1 MEAKKVNWF
10 NIETKEVIKAFSGC
24 AEKGLSTG
32 EANRRL
38 AKVGHNQL
46 AAGQKISPGQ
56 IFIEQFKDFMV
67 LVLIGAA
74 IVSGLLGERADAITI
89 VAIVI
94 LNAILGFVQEYRA
107 EKSLEAL
114 KELTAPLAHVYRD
127 AKIQR
132 IPAKSIVPGD
142 ILILESGDRIAADGR
157 LIEVTN
163 LEINEAT
170 LTGESLAVVKTEKI
184 SKEAQPALGDQRNMV
199 FAGTIVS
206 SGRGRAIVTATGMQT
221 EIGKIAGMISTAQIE
236 ETPLQKR
243 LEQLG
248 KWLVVICLGICAAVG
263 TMGVLRGE
271 PPRQMFLAAVS
282 LAVAAI
288 PEGLP
293 AIVTI
298 ALAVG
303 VQKMIR
309 RKAIIRRLPA
319 VETLG
324 CATVI
329 CSDKTG
335 TLTQNKLAVT
345 RLWAGNREYN
355 STGDNG
361 RCQKPPVVIAEQLK
375 NLLEI
380 GVLCNNAQIEM
391 ENSSGSTFD
400 NMMGDPTEAALLI
413 AATHYGISPQQFTKN
428 QPRLGEI
435 PFSSERKRMSVWV
448 NDRHGNLRLLTKG
461 AADIILERCPQI
473 WSSDGV
479 VPLTAQFKT
488 VIKSRVEE
496 WGSEALRVL
505 AFAYRPAYR
514 GEQTSKSGDPE
525 TQLIF
530 VGLMGMTDPPR
541 PESRVAIE
549 KSRRAGI
556 QTKMITGDYPRT
568 AAAIAKQI
576 HLLRPNGK
584 IITGAE
590 MDQLSDEKLT
600 QIIHEIDVFARVS
613 PHHKLRVVKA
623 LKRNGE
629 IVAMTGDGVNDAPAI
644 KEADIGVAMGISGTD
659 VTKEASAMIIA
670 DDNFATIV
678 AAVEE
683 GRTIYD
689 NIRKFI
695 RYLLSCNMGEILTMF
710 GGIMLG
716 LPFPLLPIQ
725 ILWVNLV
732 TDGLPAIA
740 LGMDPAER
748 NTMNRQP
755 RPPREGIFGR
765 GLGLKIMFQGVMIG
779 VATLAV
785 YFFKLKTDGGLVEA
799 RTAAF
804 ATLVFA
810 QLFFVFQ
817 CRSEQKTLL
826 QLNPFRN
833 LYLLGSV
840 LISSIMQI
848 AVIAI
853 PWFQRIFYTVNLEW
867 SDWIII
873 LAISLFSTICS
884 DLVFQFRSGIKK
896 HLSIF
901 HWETHR
907 VNTLVGK

>member
-1 MEAKKVNWF
+1 MSNWF
-10 NIETKEVIKAFSGC
+10 NIDAKDVLKDFSSC
-24 AEKGLSTG
+24 EKNGLTTP
-32 EANRRL
+32 EATRRL
-38 AKVGHNQL
+38 AKVGQNQL
-46 AAGQKISPGQ
+46 ESGTKLSPWQ
-56 IFIEQFKDFMV
+56 IFGSQFKDFMV

-74 IVSGLLGERADAITI
+74 IVSGLLGEKADAITI

-94 LNAILGFVQEYRA
+94 LNAFLGFIQEYRA

-114 KELTAPLAHVYRD
+114 KELTAPLAHVFRD
-127 AKIQR
+127 GKVQR
-132 IPAKSIVPGD
+132 VPAKSIVPGD
-142 ILILESGDRIAADGR
+142 ILVLESGDRIAADGR
-157 LIEVTN
+157 IITATD

-170 LTGESLAVVKTEKI
+170 LTGESLAV
-184 SKEAQPALGDQRNMV
+184 SKNEHINKEPHPALGDQRNMV
-199 FAGTIVS
+199 FAGTVVS
-206 SGRGRAIVTATGMQT
+206 GGRGRAVITATGMKT
-221 EIGKIAGMISTAQIE
+221 EIGKIAGMISNAQIE

-248 KWLVVICLGICAAVG
+248 KWLVVICLGVCAAVG
-263 TMGVLRGE
+263 TIGVLRGE

-298 ALAVG
+298 VLAVG

-309 RKAIIRRLPA
+309 RNAIIRRLPA

-335 TLTQNKLAVT
+335 TLTQNKLGVT
-345 RLWAGNREYN
+345 RLWAGGQEYSLETN
-355 STGDNG
+355 HSAEKITHNG
-361 RCQKPPVVIAEQLK
+361 GALK
-375 NLLEI
+375 RLLEI
-380 GVLCNNAQIEM
+380 GVLCNNAEL
-391 ENSSGSTFD
+391 ETEGNSPNTP
-400 NMMGDPTEAALLI
+400 MRVIGDPTEGALLT
-413 AATHYGISPQQFTKN
+413 AAIKFGIQPQRCIEEQI
-428 QPRLGEI
+428 RLGEI

-448 NDRHGNLRLLTKG
+448 KGPDGPVLLSKG
-461 AADIILERCPQI
+461 AADIMVERCNHI
-473 WSSDGV
+473 GTNDGI
-479 VPLTAQFKT
+479 VPFSPKMKAEVKT
-488 VIKSRVEE
+488 YIEK
-496 WGSEALRVL
+496 WGSEALRIL
-505 AFAYRPAYR
+505 AFTYRPAR
-514 GEQTSKSGDPE
+514 LEEVDLKNSDPE
-525 TQLIF
+525 KGLIF

-541 PESRVAIE
+541 PETRGAIE
-549 KSRRAGI
+549 RARRAGI

-576 HLLRPNGK
+576 HLLRSEGK
-584 IITGAE
+584 IITGSE
-590 MDQLSDEKLT
+590 IDLLTDEKLAAV
-600 QIIHEIDVFARVS
+600 IPEIDVFARVS

-623 LKRNGE
+623 LKRYGQ

-644 KEADIGVAMGISGTD
+644 KEADIGVAMGQSGTD
-659 VTKEASAMIIA
+659 VTKEASAMVIA
-670 DDNFATIV
+670 DDNFATII

-740 LGMDPAER
+740 LGMDSADSD
-748 NTMNRQP
+748 NMNRRP

-765 GLGLKIMFQGVMIG
+765 GLGLKIMFQGIMIG
-779 VATLAV
+779 VVTLFV
-785 YFFKLKTDGGLVEA
+785 YIMKLKTGGGLMEA

-817 CRSEQKTLL
+817 CRSESKSLL
-826 QLNPFRN
+826 QLNPLSNR
-833 LYLLGSV
+833 YLLGAAI
-840 LISSIMQI
+840 ISSTMQV
-848 AVIAI
+848 AVIMI
-853 PWFQRIFYTVNLEW
+853 PWFQRIFYTTSLKVN
-867 SDWIII
+867 DWFLIITMT
-873 LAISLFSTICS
+873 LLSTVIG
-884 DLVFQFRSGIKK
+884 DLVFQFRSVIKK

-901 HWETHR
+901 RWETHR
-907 VNTLVGK
+907 STL

>member
-1 MEAKKVNWF
+1 MEGKMSNWF
-10 NIETKEVIKAFSGC
+10 NIEAKEVIKAFSSC
-24 AEKGLSTG
+24 AGRGLPTA

-38 AKVGHNQL
+38 AEVGHNQL
-46 AAGQKISPGQ
+46 ESGPVLSPWR
-56 IFIEQFKDFMV
+56 IFGSQFKDFMV

-74 IVSGLLGERADAITI
+74 IVSGLLGERADAVTI
-89 VAIVI
+89 IAIVV
-94 LNAILGFVQEYRA
+94 LNAILGFIQEYRA

-127 AKIQR
+127 ARIQR
-132 IPAKSIVPGD
+132 ISAKSIVPGD
-142 ILILESGDRIAADGR
+142 ILVLESGDRIAADGR
-157 LIEVTN
+157 LITATD

-170 LTGESLAVVKTEKI
+170 LTGESLAVLKNDHI
-184 SKEAQPALGDQRNMV
+184 GREANPPLGDQRNMV
-199 FAGTIVS
+199 FAGTTVAG
-206 SGRGRAIVTATGMQT
+206 GRGRAIVTATGMKT
-221 EIGKIAGMISTAQIE
+221 EIGKIAGMIGTAQNE

-248 KWLVVICLGICAAVG
+248 RWLIVICLGVCSAVG
-263 TMGVLRGE
+263 AIGILRGE

-309 RKAIIRRLPA
+309 RRAIIRRLPA

-345 RLWAGNREYN
+345 RLWAAGREFN
-355 STGDNG
+355 LDRDQRGAGS
-361 RCQKPPVVIAEQLK
+361 PVGLPEQLK
-375 NLLEI
+375 LLLEI
-380 GVLCNNAQIEM
+380 GILCNNAQLET
-391 ENSSGSTFD
+391 EESVS
-400 NMMGDPTEAALLI
+400 NMIGDPTEAALL
-413 AATHYGISPQQFTKN
+413 AAALRYGLEHRQFIN
-428 QPRLGEI
+428 NRLRIGEF
-435 PFSSERKRMSVWV
+435 PFTSERKRMSVFV
-448 NDRHGNLRLLTKG
+448 KDDKGSIRLMTKG
-461 AADIILERCPQI
+461 AADIIMGRCAKIWTNEGIVPFSAKLQAALQERIEQ
-473 WSSDGV
+473 
-479 VPLTAQFKT
+479 
-488 VIKSRVEE
+488 
-496 WGSEALRVL
+496 WGSEALRIL
-505 AFAYRPAYR
+505 AFAYRPVHDS
-514 GEQTSKSGDPE
+514 EINDKNSDPE
-525 TQLIF
+525 RELIF
-530 VGLMGMTDPPR
+530 IGLMGMTDPPR
-541 PESRVAIE
+541 PESRDAIE

-584 IITGAE
+584 IITGVE
-590 MDQLSDEKLT
+590 IDQLSDKQLAG
-600 QIIHEIDVFARVS
+600 IIHEIDVFARVS

-623 LKRNGE
+623 LKRQGE
-629 IVAMTGDGVNDAPAI
+629 VVAMTGDGVNDAPAI
-644 KEADIGVAMGISGTD
+644 KEADIGVAMGLSGTD
-659 VTKEASAMIIA
+659 VTKEASAMVIA
-670 DDNFATIV
+670 DDNFATII

-740 LGMDPAER
+740 LGMDPAEADNMTR
-748 NTMNRQP
+748 RP

-765 GLGLKIMFQGVMIG
+765 GLGLKIILQGVMIG
-779 VATLAV
+779 AATLGV
-785 YFFKLKTDGGLVEA
+785 YIMKLKAGGDLAGA

-810 QLFFVFQ
+810 QLCFVFQ
-817 CRSEQKTLL
+817 CRSEQRALL
-826 QLNPFRN
+826 QLNPFQN
-833 LYLLGSV
+833 PYLVGAV

-848 AVIAI
+848 AAI
-853 PWFQRIFYTVNLEW
+853 MLPWLQRIFYTTELNF
-867 SDWIII
+867 SDWMMV
-873 LAISLFSTICS
+873 FSVALLSTVCS
-884 DLVFQFRSGIKK
+884 DLVFQFRYVIKK

-901 HWETHR
+901 HWKAHR
-907 VNTLVGK
+907 VKL

>member
-1 MEAKKVNWF
+1 MSNWF
-10 NIETKEVIKAFSGC
+10 NIETQEVIKAFSSC
-24 AEKGLSTG
+24 TERGLTTA

-38 AKVGHNQL
+38 AKVGQNQL
-46 AAGQKISPGQ
+46 DAGPIISPWQ
-56 IFIEQFKDFMV
+56 IFGDQFKDFMV

-94 LNAILGFVQEYRA
+94 LNAILGFFQEYRA

-132 IPAKSIVPGD
+132 IPAKSVTLGD
-142 ILILESGDRIAADGR
+142 ILVLESGDRIAADGR
-157 LIEVTN
+157 LIDVTN

-170 LTGESLAVVKTEKI
+170 LTGESLAVLKSEKI
-184 SKEAQPALGDQRNMV
+184 GKEQSPSLGDQHNMV

-206 SGRGRAIVTATGMQT
+206 SGRGRAIVTATGMKT
-221 EIGKIAGMISTAQIE
+221 EIGKIADMISTAKIE

-345 RLWAGNREYN
+345 RLWVANREFN
-355 STGDNG
+355 SNKDNG
-361 RCQKPPVVIAEQLK
+361 IKPIVLPEQLQL
-375 NLLEI
+375 LLEI
-380 GVLCNNAQIEM
+380 GVLCNNAQLET
-391 ENSSGSTFD
+391 ENRSGASTD
-400 NMMGDPTEAALLI
+400 MIGDPTEAALLM
-413 AATHYGISPQQFTKN
+413 AALHYRINPQQLMKK
-428 QPRLGEI
+428 QPRIGEI
-435 PFSSERKRMSVWV
+435 PFSSERKRMSIWTK
-448 NDRHGNLRLLTKG
+448 DYSGNTRLLTKG
-461 AADIILERCPQI
+461 AADIIIGRCSKI
-473 WSSDGV
+473 WLPEGV
-479 VPLTAQFKT
+479 VPFSAKLQAEL
-488 VIKSRVEE
+488 KSRVEQ

-505 AFAYRPAYR
+505 AFAYRSANY
-514 GEQTSKSGDPE
+514 GEVNSNNSNPE
-525 TQLIF
+525 TDLIF

-576 HLLRPNGK
+576 QLLRPNGK
-584 IITGAE
+584 IITGVE
-590 MDQLSDEKLT
+590 IDQLSDEKLA

-629 IVAMTGDGVNDAPAI
+629 VVAMTGDGVNDAPAI
-644 KEADIGVAMGISGTD
+644 KEADIGVAMGLSGTD
-659 VTKEASAMIIA
+659 VTKEASAMVIA
-670 DDNFATIV
+670 DDNFATII

-740 LGMDPAER
+740 LGMDTAEADNMSR
-748 NTMNRQP
+748 PP

-779 VATLAV
+779 AATLAV
-785 YFFKLKTDGGLVEA
+785 YIFKLKTGGGLVSA

-810 QLFFVFQ
+810 QLCFVFQ
-817 CRSEQKTLL
+817 CRSEQRTLL
-826 QLNPFRN
+826 QLNPFQN
-833 LYLLGSV
+833 IYLVGSV
-840 LISSIMQI
+840 FISSVMQI

-853 PWFQRIFYTVNLEW
+853 PWFQRIFYTTNLGF
-867 SDWIII
+867 SDWILI
-873 LAISLFSTICS
+873 LSISMFSTICS
-884 DLVFQFRSGIKK
+884 DLIFQFRSELKK

-901 HWETHR
+901 HWEAHR
-907 VNTLVGK
+907 VNTLVEK

>member
-1 MEAKKVNWF
+1 MSNWF
-10 NIETKEVIKAFSGC
+10 NIETKDVMKDFSSC
-24 AEKGLSTG
+24 EKKGLTTS

-38 AKVGHNQL
+38 AKVGQNQL
-46 AAGQKISPGQ
+46 APGIKLSPWQ
-56 IFIEQFKDFMV
+56 ILGSQFKDFMV

-74 IVSGLLGERADAITI
+74 IVSGLLGEKADAITI

-94 LNAILGFVQEYRA
+94 LNSFLGFIQEYRA

-114 KELTAPLAHVYRD
+114 KELTAPLAHVFRD
-127 AKIQR
+127 GKVQR
-132 IPAKSIVPGD
+132 VPAKSIVPGD
-142 ILILESGDRIAADGR
+142 ILVLESGDRIAADGR
-157 LIEVTN
+157 IILAAD

-170 LTGESLAVVKTEKI
+170 LTGESLAV
-184 SKEAQPALGDQRNMV
+184 SKDEHVYKDPHPALGDQKNMV
-199 FAGTIVS
+199 FAGTVVTG
-206 SGRGRAIVTATGMQT
+206 GRGRAIVTATGMKT
-221 EIGKIAGMISTAQIE
+221 EIGKIAGLISNAQTE

-248 KWLVVICLGICAAVG
+248 KWLVVICLGVCAAVG

-298 ALAVG
+298 VLAVG

-309 RKAIIRRLPA
+309 RNAIIRRLPA

-335 TLTQNKLAVT
+335 TLTQNKLGVT
-345 RLWAGNREYN
+345 RLWTGGGEYSLESN
-355 STGDNG
+355 DSVKKTAADMGG
-361 RCQKPPVVIAEQLK
+361 VFKR
-375 NLLEI
+375 LLEI
-380 GVLCNNAQIEM
+380 GILCNNAELQEEGNLLHII
-391 ENSSGSTFD
+391 
-400 NMMGDPTEAALLI
+400 GDPTEGALLTAALKF
-413 AATHYGISPQQFTKN
+413 GIDPVRCAREQM
-428 QPRLGEI
+428 RLGEI
-435 PFSSERKRMSVWV
+435 SFSSERKRMSVWV
-448 NDRHGNLRLLTKG
+448 KSQDGLLLLVKG
-461 AADIILERCPQI
+461 AADIMMERCTHIGSNVGIVPF
-473 WSSDGV
+473 SSKMKMEV
-479 VPLTAQFKT
+479 
-488 VIKSRVEE
+488 KSCTEK
-496 WGSEALRVL
+496 WGSKGLRIL
-505 AFAYRPAYR
+505 SFAYRPAR
-514 GEQTSKSGDPE
+514 FEEIHLKNNDPE
-525 TQLIF
+525 KGLIF

-541 PESRVAIE
+541 PESRGAIE
-549 KSRRAGI
+549 KARRAGI

-576 HLLRPNGK
+576 HLLRPEGK
-584 IITGAE
+584 IITGRDI
-590 MDQLSDEKLT
+590 DQLSDKALAA
-600 QIIHEIDVFARVS
+600 IIHEIDVFARVS

-623 LKRNGE
+623 LKQQGE

-644 KEADIGVAMGISGTD
+644 KEADIGVSMGQSGTD
-659 VTKEASAMIIA
+659 VTKEASAMVIA
-670 DDNFATIV
+670 DDNFATII

-740 LGMDPAER
+740 LGMDQADTD
-748 NTMNRQP
+748 NMNRRP

-765 GLGLKIMFQGVMIG
+765 GLGLKIIFQGVMIG
-779 VATLAV
+779 GVTLLV
-785 YFFKLKTDGGLVEA
+785 YILKLKTGGLMEA

-817 CRSEQKTLL
+817 CRSESKSLL
-826 QLNPFRN
+826 QLNPFQNR
-833 LYLLGSV
+833 YLLGATFV
-840 LISSIMQI
+840 SSAMQV
-848 AVIAI
+848 AVIMI
-853 PWFQRIFYTVNLEW
+853 PWFQRIFYTTSLKAA
-867 SDWIII
+867 DWGII
-873 LAISLFSTICS
+873 LALTLLSTIIG
-884 DLVFQFRSGIKK
+884 DLVFQFRSVIKK

-901 HWETHR
+901 RFETHR
-907 VNTLVGK
+907 SAF

>member
-1 MEAKKVNWF
+1 MSNWF
-10 NIETKEVIKAFSGC
+10 NIEAKDVIKDFSSC
-24 AEKGLSTG
+24 EKNGLATS

-38 AKVGHNQL
+38 AKVGQNQL
-46 AAGQKISPGQ
+46 ESGTKLSPWQ
-56 IFIEQFKDFMV
+56 IFGSQFKDFMV

-74 IVSGLLGERADAITI
+74 IVSGLLGEKADAITI

-94 LNAILGFVQEYRA
+94 LNAFLGFIQEYRA

-114 KELTAPLAHVYRD
+114 KELTAPLAHVFRD
-127 AKIQR
+127 GKVQR
-132 IPAKSIVPGD
+132 VPAKSIVPGD
-142 ILILESGDRIAADGR
+142 ILVLESGDRIAADGR
-157 LIEVTN
+157 IIAATD

-170 LTGESLAVVKTEKI
+170 LTGESLAV
-184 SKEAQPALGDQRNMV
+184 SKSAQVNKEPHPALGDQRNMI

-206 SGRGRAIVTATGMQT
+206 GGRGRAVVTATGMKT
-221 EIGKIAGMISTAQIE
+221 EIGKIAGMISDAQSE

-248 KWLVVICLGICAAVG
+248 KWLVIICLGVCAAVG

-298 ALAVG
+298 VLAVG

-309 RKAIIRRLPA
+309 RNAIIRRLPA

-335 TLTQNKLAVT
+335 TLTQNKLGVT
-345 RLWAGNREYN
+345 RLWAGQREYSLETN
-355 STGDNG
+355 HST
-361 RCQKPPVVIAEQLK
+361 QKSAADIGGVFK
-375 NLLEI
+375 RLLEI
-380 GVLCNNAQIEM
+380 GILCNNAEL
-391 ENSSGSTFD
+391 ETEGNSI
-400 NMMGDPTEAALLI
+400 NIIGDPTEGALLAAALN
-413 AATHYGISPQQFTKN
+413 YGID
-428 QPRLGEI
+428 PRQCITEQMRFGEI

-448 NDRHGNLRLLTKG
+448 KSPDGPLLFTKG
-461 AADIILERCPQI
+461 AADIMIERCSHI
-473 WSSDGV
+473 WSSEGI
-479 VPLTAQFKT
+479 VPFSSKMKMEVKT
-488 VIKSRVEE
+488 YIEI
-496 WGSEALRVL
+496 WGSEALRIL
-505 AFAYRPAYR
+505 AFAYRPAR
-514 GEQTSKSGDPE
+514 LDEINLKNNDPE
-525 TQLIF
+525 KGLIF
-530 VGLMGMTDPPR
+530 VGLMGMTDPAR
-541 PESRVAIE
+541 PESRGAIE
-549 KSRRAGI
+549 KARRAGI

-576 HLLRPNGK
+576 HLLRPEGK
-584 IITGAE
+584 IITGSE
-590 MDQLSDEKLT
+590 IDQLSDETLVK
-600 QIIHEIDVFARVS
+600 IIHEIDVFARVS

-623 LKRNGE
+623 LKQHGQ

-644 KEADIGVAMGISGTD
+644 KEADIGVAMGQSGTD
-659 VTKEASAMIIA
+659 VTKEASAMVIA
-670 DDNFATIV
+670 DDNFATII

-710 GGIMLG
+710 GGIMMG

-740 LGMDPAER
+740 LGMDSADSD
-748 NTMNRQP
+748 NMNRRP

-779 VATLAV
+779 VVTLIV
-785 YFFKLKTDGGLVEA
+785 YILKLKTGGGLMEA

-804 ATLVFA
+804 ASLVFA

-817 CRSEQKTLL
+817 CRSESKSLL
-826 QLNPFRN
+826 QLNPLKNR
-833 LYLLGSV
+833 YLLGAV
-840 LISSIMQI
+840 IISSTMQV
-848 AVIAI
+848 AVIMI
-853 PWFQRIFYTVNLEW
+853 PWLQRIFYTTPLKIT
-867 SDWIII
+867 DWFMIITMT
-873 LAISLFSTICS
+873 LFSTIIG
-884 DLVFQFRSGIKK
+884 DLVFQFRSVIKK

-907 VNTLVGK
+907 STL

>member
-1 MEAKKVNWF
+1 MEVKMSNWF
-10 NIETKEVIKAFSGC
+10 NIEVNEAIKAFSSC
-24 AEKGLSTG
+24 AKQGLTTT

-46 AAGQKISPGQ
+46 ESGVRLSPWQ
-56 IFIEQFKDFMV
+56 IFGTQFKDFMV

-74 IVSGLLGERADAITI
+74 IVSGMLGERADAITI

-94 LNAILGFVQEYRA
+94 LNAILGFIQEYRA

-114 KELTAPLAHVYRD
+114 KELTAPLAHVFRD
-127 AKIQR
+127 GKIQK
-132 IPAKSIVPGD
+132 IPAKTLVPGD
-142 ILILESGDRIAADGR
+142 ILVLESGDRIAADGR
-157 LIEVTN
+157 LIQAAN
-163 LEINEAT
+163 LEVNEAT
-170 LTGESLAVVKTEKI
+170 LTGESLAVLKNEKI
-184 SKEAQPALGDQRNMV
+184 AGEANPSLGDQRNMV
-199 FAGTIVS
+199 FSGTVVAN
-206 SGRGRAIVTATGMQT
+206 GRGRAVVTATGMGT
-221 EIGKIAGMISTAQIE
+221 EIGKIANMISTAKNE

-243 LEQLG
+243 LEQMG
-248 KWLVVICLGICAAVG
+248 KWLVIICLGICSAVG

-309 RKAIIRRLPA
+309 RKAIIRKLPA

-335 TLTQNKLAVT
+335 TLTQNQLAVT
-345 RLWAGNREYN
+345 RLWAAGQEY
-355 STGDNG
+355 SLEHFH
-361 RCQKPPVVIAEQLK
+361 QQIKQLSFLPPQYK
-375 NLLEI
+375 FLLEI
-380 GVLCNNAQIEM
+380 GLFCNNAQLEAERVSEM
-391 ENSSGSTFD
+391 V
-400 NMMGDPTEAALLI
+400 GDPTEIALLAAALAHGMKAKELI
-413 AATHYGISPQQFTKN
+413 QK
-428 QPRLGEI
+428 QPRLGEV

-448 NDRHGNLRLLTKG
+448 KDHSGNPCLLTKG
-461 AADIILERCPQI
+461 AADVIMGRCTKI
-473 WSSDGV
+473 WTSEGIMPFSS
-479 VPLTAQFKT
+479 LNLHEL
-488 VIKSRVEE
+488 KSRIDE
-496 WGSEALRVL
+496 WGSEALRIL
-505 AFAYRPAYR
+505 AFAYRPASYQ
-514 GEQTSKSGDPE
+514 EIAKNGDPE
-525 TQLIF
+525 NELIF

-541 PESRVAIE
+541 PESRSAIE
-549 KSRRAGI
+549 KARRAGI

-568 AAAIAKQI
+568 AAAIARQI

-584 IITGAE
+584 IISGSE
-590 MDQLSDEKLT
+590 IDQMSDEQLAK
-600 QIIHEIDVFARVS
+600 IIQEIDVFARVS

-623 LKRNGE
+623 LKRKGE

-644 KEADIGVAMGISGTD
+644 KEADIGVAMGLSGTD
-659 VTKEASAMIIA
+659 VTKEASAMVIA
-670 DDNFATIV
+670 DDNFATII

-740 LGMDPAER
+740 LGMDPAESD
-748 NTMNRQP
+748 NMNRRP

-765 GLGLKIMFQGVMIG
+765 GLGLKILLQGIMIG
-779 VATLAV
+779 AVTLGV
-785 YFFKLKTDGGLVEA
+785 YIFKLKTGGDLLEA

-804 ATLVFA
+804 VTLVFA
-810 QLFFVFQ
+810 QLSFVFQ
-817 CRSEQKTLL
+817 CRSEQKSLL
-826 QLNPFRN
+826 QLNPFQN
-833 LYLLGSV
+833 MYLLGAV
-840 LISSIMQI
+840 LISSFMQV
-848 AVIAI
+848 AVITL
-853 PWFQRIFYTVNLEW
+853 PWLQRIFYT
-867 SDWIII
+867 SDLNPTDWLII
-873 LAISLFSTICS
+873 LFITLFSAVCT
-884 DLVFQFRSGIKK
+884 DLIFQFRSEIKK

-901 HWETHR
+901 RWETHR
-907 VNTLVGK
+907 SAH